1 MSEILPN
8 KLYLG
13 SLYDVENI
21 NWLLENNITD
31 IISLASDID
40 FIGLTNLLEKNNIN
54 HHIFKIYDDS
64 NENISE
70 LFLTLFKI
78 IDSANIICVYCS
90 FGISRSPTVIIAYL
104 MYKHKMFL
112 DDATKFVLKS
122 RNCIFPNDNFLMQ
135 LFKFEKELFGL
146 ISFTHDKYGIAKYK
160 NMIHSYK

>member
-1 MSEILPN
+1 MSEILHD

-13 SLYDVENI
+13 SLSDVENI

-31 IISLASDID
+31 VMTIASNID
-40 FIGLTNLLEKNNIN
+40 FVSLTNLLEKNNIK
-54 HHIFKIYDDS
+54 HHIFEVYDNS

-70 LFLTLFKI
+70 LFPTLFKI
-78 IDSANIICVYCS
+78 IDSANIICVHCS

-122 RNCIFPNDNFLMQ
+122 RICIFPNDNFMMQ

-146 ISFTHDKYGIAKYK
+146 MSFTHDKYGIAKYK
-160 NMIHSYK
+160 NMIHTYQ